1 MTRFVPLLL
10 LVSTL
15 LQAQPRSGEGQEA
28 DYTSQQLVNRMSEAT
43 KNLNYAGVFVFTRGS
58 EMDVM
63 RMLHKSDAGGEREKI
78 VSLTGPAREIIR
90 NNQTVTC
97 IFPDTLQVM
106 VERSRA
112 QSFPAK
118 LAEPVEAIAEYYQFT
133 TTGSERIA
141 DRDTWIVSVAPKD
154 NFRYGYQLWI
164 DKATFL
170 LLKSELRDESGK
182 PLEMVM
188 FTELELPESIG
199 DELFTPSITGDEYTW
214 YQYTDG
220 IGAQNSASS
229 SSDEGQWQLTWMPDG
244 FKLSNHNDTT
254 SQIEGDFLK
263 HMIYT
268 DGVSMVSIFIEKL
281 GTENPSNTGS
291 LKIGGVNVYARTTG
305 DYQVTAVGEVPQT
318 TVMRMVDSIAAG
330 R

>member
-1 MTRFVPLLL
+1 LL

-15 LQAQPRSGEGQEA
+15 LQAQPQSA
-28 DYTSQQLVNRMSEAT
+28 DGPEPDFTSEQLVNRMSEAT
-43 KNLNYAGVFVFTRGS
+43 KNLNYAGVFVFTRGT

-63 RMLHKSDAGGEREKI
+63 RMLHKSDARGEREKI

-97 IFPDTLQVM
+97 IFPDTQQVM

-118 LAEPVEAIAEYYQFT
+118 LADPVETLAEFYQFT

-164 DKATFL
+164 DKNTFL

-220 IGAQNSASS
+220 TDAQNSTSS
-229 SSDEGQWQLTWMPDG
+229 NNDEGPLQLSWMPAG

-281 GTENPSNTGS
+281 ETENPSNTGS
-291 LKIGGVNVYARTTG
+291 LKIGGVNVYAKITG

-318 TVMRMVDSIAAG
+318 TVMRMVDSIVSG
-330 R
+330 Q